1 MNSHFNSPVTNTD
14 QERGERA
21 PQDQVGTRVGT
32 RKTILTWIR
41 YCWDV
46 ILGVVSGFALV
57 FFFTLALVS
66 VLYFWALPVGSILAL
81 AIWAVTAI
89 VSTVRMHLRGWNS
102 ATIRFL
108 AGFGIIP
115 CYTGTAM
122 IIAACLDGW
131 GNPFIG

>member
-1 MNSHFNSPVTNTD
+1 MNAHFDSPVTNTD
-14 QERGERA
+14 LDWGKRALQNQAGARGT
-21 PQDQVGTRVGT
+21 V
-32 RKTILTWIR
+32 LTWIG
-41 YCWDV
+41 YCWGV

-57 FFFTLALVS
+57 FFFTLALVG

-89 VSTVRMHLRGWNS
+89 VSTVRMHFRGWNS
-102 ATIRFL
+102 ATMRFL

-115 CYTGTAM
+115 CSIGAAM
-122 IIAACLDGW
+122 IIAAFGDGW